1 MEKRPTQGWSN
12 CLADIVWSIS
22 KLDIQ
27 AGLGARLIHRNT
39 KVIQKEYKRNIK
51 ALYPGWT
58 RWFETHTQKY
68 NSWVFF
74 RYLLIAWKIKI

>member
-27 AGLGARLIHRNT
+27 AWPGARLIHRNT
-39 KVIQKEYKRNIK
+39 KEISKLYIQAGHRNTT
-51 ALYPGWT
+51 PGL
-58 RWFETHTQKY
+58 F
-68 NSWVFF
+68 
-74 RYLLIAWKIKI
+74 

>member
-39 KVIQKEYKRNIK
+39 KVIQK
-51 ALYPGWT
+51 
-58 RWFETHTQKY
+58 KY
-68 NSWVFF
+68 QSFISRLDTEIQLLGFF